1 MIIRKTDSRGSVLI
15 EYIIILAFIGAL
27 ATAFVFD
34 KAFNDTASD
43 VIEDVKYALGF
54 GSGRYTS
61 LISDKSNLLKDFYL
75 DGQSKD
81 DTYNDKYQYVFSI
94 VGDNNALFELE
105 NGTYE
110 VVVDREKLQALGIEK
125 GIENI
130 EDNLWT
136 CVLLYNNKDGTGK
149 ATYDTGARYI
159 SVDKGD
165 QTGKDSTTHIIT
177 DKTSTIRFDVND
189 STGKYLGINIAREN
203 GNKNNVN
210 DTLNIFGDNYKDLIT
225 LKKVN

>member
-1 MIIRKTDSRGSVLI
+1 MKLSKFSNRGSVLT

-54 GSGRYTS
+54 GSGRYSS

-75 DGQSKD
+75 DGQSKENKYNN
-81 DTYNDKYQYVFSI
+81 TYQFVFSI
-94 VGDNNALFELE
+94 VGDNNTLFELE

-110 VVVDREKLQALGIEK
+110 LVVDREKLQALGVEK

-136 CVLLYNNKDGTGK
+136 CVLLYKNQDGSGK
-149 ATYDTGARYI
+149 ASYDTGARFV
-159 SVDKGD
+159 SEDKGD
-165 QTGKDSTTHIIT
+165 QPGKNTTNHIIN

-203 GNKNNVN
+203 GNKNNPN